1 MPGTIEVDSPAAHQ
15 MATRNILYE
24 HGQALEHFCG
34 DQWESIETAN
44 KFNGCQT
51 TELSDD
57 AGLLKY

>member
-1 MPGTIEVDSPAAHQ
+1 

-34 DQWESIETAN
+34 DQWESIETTN